1 MPQTKNIYV
10 YIDWQHLD
18 LPVFMGVLS
27 SEELR
32 GKEVFSYENDPEWLK
47 CREFRALDPDLGNFI
62 GKQYF
67 PMDKSNF
74 GLFLDS
80 SPDR

>member
-10 YIDWQHLD
+10 YIDWQYLD
-18 LPVFMGVLS
+18 APVFMGVLS
-27 SEELR
+27 GDLLR

-62 GKQYF
+62 SKLLRPNMVF
-67 PMDKSNF
+67 LALSKS
-74 GLFLDS
+74 
-80 SPDR
+80 